1 MLLLLLIFLVALD
14 LALEQ
19 QQKSGMRPRL
29 RSSLVPVMSCQILSH
44 PGFDLVRFI
53 IIFITTIAISEV
65 VFLVSMY
72 PLVAISF
79 QLSQLVSNLQFV

>member
-1 MLLLLLIFLVALD
+1 MLLLLLIFLVTLD
-14 LALEQ
+14 LAPEQ